1 MARLTLAQTAFT
13 GGELSPRVLGHTD
26 IDRYGAALK
35 LARNGHAV
43 VHGGFKRRA
52 GLRYIMAAATN
63 TAERSILV
71 PFVQGRDLAFIL
83 EFSNLSV
90 RVLNADGTAAGITL
104 TTPYSDTLLAELDWA
119 QSDSTMYLF
128 FPYTPIYRL
137 QRLSATAWVMTEAPF
152 TTKPFAEIG
161 FTAVVTG
168 TLSAATVGAGRTL
181 SVPSATFLASDVGR
195 AIIGG
200 PGIAVI
206 TAITTSVLITVEITR
221 AFTSTALAVG
231 QWAIDSSPQ
240 TTCTPSAKDPVGA
253 TITLTLAADGWRA
266 ADVGSMVRINGGL
279 CKITA
284 YTSALIVSAVIVRE
298 LAGTTAASA
307 LAWSLEP
314 PVWNGY
320 TGYPRTGTVYQQR
333 LIAASTARFPRT
345 VWGSRIGEPL
355 DFELGTT
362 DDLAFA
368 FTIDGDEASA
378 ISYVSAA
385 KDLAVFTESAEYSM
399 RGGVEKP
406 ITPTN
411 VRVVPESGHGCAA
424 VRPVSIN
431 RETMFVQRSGRKV
444 RGYGY
449 RYDFDGF
456 SSVDITTLA
465 EHITETGVVWMAY
478 QQEPDFLLWG
488 VRADGKFVSCTLDRD
503 QQPSVVAWSL
513 HETDGVVE
521 CVASIPADD
530 ADQVWAIVRRTI
542 NGSTVRYIERLDH
555 QFEPLHPSVSTT
567 GPVYGCTVDCGI
579 VIDNASGQTVF
590 SVPHLAGETV
600 DIVADGSKL
609 ARQTVSGA
617 GALTLERS
625 SKRTLIGLPFST
637 RATLL
642 NPEVSTQTGS
652 AQGQPARTSEM
663 IMRFL
668 DTIGARVEN
677 SQGNTQDVPFRRFG
691 PDILDGAPQPFTG
704 LLRVSL
710 LGWERGESEISVIQD
725 DPYPMHLL
733 SVVRTHQVNG

>member
-1 MARLTLAQTAFT
+1 MPRLTLAQTSFT

-26 IDRYGAALK
+26 VDRYASGMK
-35 LARNGHAV
+35 QARNGHPV

-52 GLRYIMAAATN
+52 GFRYIMAAETN
-63 TAERSILV
+63 TAGGSILV
-71 PFVQGRDLAFIL
+71 PFMQGREIAFML
-83 EFSNLSV
+83 EFSDRWL
-90 RVLNADGTAAGITL
+90 RVINADGTDPGIAMV
-104 TTPYSDTLLAELDWA
+104 TPFEDFSLATLDWA
-119 QSDSTMYLF
+119 QSDSTLYLF
-128 FPYTPIYRL
+128 SHYSPIQRL
-137 QRLSATAWVMTEAPF
+137 QRISATSWVLGNAPF
-152 TTKPFAEIG
+152 TTAPFAEIG
-161 FTAVVTG
+161 ARANRIG
-168 TLSAATVGAGRTL
+168 TLSLATVGVGRTL
-181 SVPSATFLASDVGR
+181 TTTNPHFLASDVGR
-195 AIIGG
+195 AVISG

-206 TAITTSVLITVEITR
+206 TGFTSTTSVTVEITR
-221 AFTSTALAVG
+221 AFTSVSMAINA
-231 QWAIDSSPQ
+231 WIIDSSPQ
-240 TTCTPSAKDPVGA
+240 TTCTPSAASPVGA
-253 TITLTLAADGWRA
+253 TITLTLTDDGWRA
-266 ADVGSMVRINGGL
+266 IDVGSMVRINGGL
-279 CKITA
+279 CKIKA
-284 YTSALIVSAVIVRE
+284 YTSALIVDATIVRE
-298 LAGTTAASA
+298 LSGITAASA

-314 PVWNGY
+314 PVWDYDNGF
-320 TGYPRTGTVYQQR
+320 PVTGTIYQQR
-333 LIAASTARFPRT
+333 LIAAGTTRFPRT

-378 ISYVSAA
+378 ISYVTAT
-385 KDLAVFTESAEYSM
+385 KELAVFTESGEYSM

-411 VRVVPESGHGCAA
+411 VRVQPESGHGCAQ

-431 RETMFVQRSGRKV
+431 RETMFVQRAGRKI

-465 EHITETGVVWMAY
+465 EHITETGIVWLAY

-488 VRADGKFVSCTLDRD
+488 VRDDGKFVSCTLDRD
-503 QQPSVVAWSL
+503 QQPSVVGWAL
-513 HETDGVVE
+513 HETDGFVE
-521 CVASIPADD
+521 CMATIPNDD
-530 ADQVWAIVRRTI
+530 ADQVWAIVRRSI

-555 QFEPLHPSVSTT
+555 QFEPLHPSVSTD

-579 VIDNASGQTVF
+579 VVDNAGGTDTF
-590 SVPHLAGETV
+590 SVPHLEGEEV

-609 ARQTVSGA
+609 TRRTVGVG
-617 GALTLERS
+617 GALTIERT

-637 RATLL
+637 RGTLL

-663 IMRFL
+663 VMRFL

-691 PDILDGAPQPFTG
+691 PAVLDGAPEPFTG

-725 DPYPMHLL
+725 DPYPLHLL

>member
-1 MARLTLAQTAFT
+1 MPRLTLAQTSFT

-26 IDRYGAALK
+26 VDRYASGMK
-35 LARNGHAV
+35 QARNGHPV

-52 GLRYIMAAATN
+52 GFRYLMAAATN
-63 TAERSILV
+63 TAELSILV
-71 PFVQGRDLAFIL
+71 PFVVGRSLAFML

-90 RVLNADGTAAGITL
+90 RVLNADGTSAGITL
-104 TTPYSDTLLAELDWA
+104 TTPYSDSLLSELDWA
-119 QSDSTMYLF
+119 QSDSTLYLF

-137 QRLSATAWVMTEAPF
+137 QRLSATAWVMNEAPF
-152 TTKPFAEIG
+152 TTKPFAETG
-161 FTAVVTG
+161 FTVTTAG
-168 TLSAATVGAGRTL
+168 TLSLATVGAGRTL
-181 SVPSATFLASDVGR
+181 SVTSSTFLVSDIGR
-195 AIIGG
+195 AVTCG

-206 TAITTSVLITVEITR
+206 TAFTTDLLVTVEITR
-221 AFTSTALAVG
+221 AFASTSLATG
-231 QWAIDSSPQ
+231 QWVVDSSPQ

-253 TITLTLAADGWRA
+253 TITLTLAANGWRA
-266 ADVGSMVRINGGL
+266 ADVGAMVRINGGL
-279 CKITA
+279 CRITG
-284 YTSALIVSAVIVRE
+284 YTSALIVNAVIVRE
-298 LAGTTAASA
+298 LSGTTAAAA

-314 PVWNGY
+314 AVWGGY
-320 TGYPRTGTVYQQR
+320 TGYPRTGTVFQQR
-333 LIAASTARFPRT
+333 LIAAGTSRYPRT

-362 DDLAFA
+362 DDLAFS

-378 ISYVSAA
+378 ISYVSAS
-385 KDLAVFTESAEYSM
+385 KELAVFTESGEYSM

-411 VRVVPESGHGCAA
+411 VRVQPESGHGCAQ

-431 RETMFVQRSGRKV
+431 RETMFVQRAGRKV

-456 SSVDITTLA
+456 SSVDVTTLA
-465 EHITETGVVWMAY
+465 EHITETGIVWLAY

-488 VRADGKFVSCTLDRD
+488 VRDDGKFVSCTIDRD
-503 QQPSVVAWSL
+503 QQPSVIGWAL
-513 HETDGVVE
+513 HETDGFVE
-521 CVASIPADD
+521 CVATIPNAN

-555 QFEPLHPSVSTT
+555 QFEPMHPSVTT
-567 GPVYGCTVDCGI
+567 DGPVYGCTVDCGI
-579 VIDNASGQTVF
+579 VVDNAGGQTVF

-637 RATLL
+637 RGTLL

-663 IMRFL
+663 VMRFL

-691 PDILDGAPQPFTG
+691 PDILDVAPDPFTG

>member
-1 MARLTLAQTAFT
+1 MPRLTLAQTSFT

-26 IDRYGAALK
+26 VDRYASGLK
-35 LARNGHAV
+35 QARNGHPV
-43 VHGGFKRRA
+43 IHGGFKRRA
-52 GLRYIMAAATN
+52 GFRYLMPATTN

-71 PFVQGRDLAFIL
+71 PFVVGRSVAFML

-104 TTPYSDTLLAELDWA
+104 TTPYSDSLLSELDWA

-137 QRLSATAWVMTEAPF
+137 QRLSSTSWVMTEAPF

-161 FTAVVTG
+161 FTVTTSG
-168 TLSAATVGAGRTL
+168 LLSDATVGAGRAL
-181 SVPSATFLASDVGR
+181 SATVATFLASDVGR
-195 AIIGG
+195 AVTCG

-206 TAITTSVLITVEITR
+206 TAFTSDVLVTVEVTR
-221 AFTSTALAVG
+221 AFSSVNLATG
-231 QWAIDSSPQ
+231 QWVIDSSPQ
-240 TTCTPSAKDPVGA
+240 TTCTPSASTPVGA
-253 TITLTLAADGWRA
+253 TITLTLAANGWRA
-266 ADVGSMVRINGGL
+266 ADVGAMVRINGGL
-279 CKITA
+279 CRIKA
-284 YTSALIVSAVIVRE
+284 YTSATVVDAVIVRE
-298 LAGTTAASA
+298 LSGTTAAA
-307 LAWSLEP
+307 AMAWSLEP
-314 PVWNGY
+314 AVWGGY
-320 TGYPRTGTVYQQR
+320 TGYPRTGTVFQQR
-333 LIAASTARFPRT
+333 LIAAGNTRFPRT

-378 ISYVSAA
+378 ISYVTAT
-385 KDLAVFTESAEYSM
+385 KELAVFTESGEYSM

-411 VRVVPESGHGCAA
+411 VRVQPESGHGCAQ

-431 RETMFVQRSGRKV
+431 RETMFVQRAGRKI

-465 EHITETGVVWMAY
+465 EHITETGIVWLAY

-488 VRADGKFVSCTLDRD
+488 VRDDGKFVSCTLDRD
-503 QQPSVVAWSL
+503 QQPSVVGWAL
-513 HETDGVVE
+513 HETDGFVE
-521 CVASIPADD
+521 CMATIPNDD
-530 ADQVWAIVRRTI
+530 ADQVWAIVRRSI

-555 QFEPLHPSVSTT
+555 QFEPLHPSVSTD

-579 VIDNASGQTVF
+579 VVDNAGGTDTF
-590 SVPHLAGETV
+590 SVPHLEGEEV

-609 ARQTVSGA
+609 TRRTVGVGGA
-617 GALTLERS
+617 MTIERT

-637 RATLL
+637 HGTLL

-663 IMRFL
+663 VMRFL

-691 PDILDGAPQPFTG
+691 PAVLDGAPEPFTG

-725 DPYPMHLL
+725 DPYPLHLL